1 MYGKL
6 VIVHK
11 WLLIDIDKFKKK
23 GRYTFG
29 NLPKRPA
36 KLANRGLHVG
46 SDRKTLGKN
55 SALTSNISTPTG
67 RCMPTKRDPFADKR
81 KTSNGIPPKQA
92 KRKREVK
99 RVMDTRK
106 IPKATRELNA
116 LKKEMSSTEKKLAV
130 KQQLLEMMSQA
141 PTPAQ
146 QRKMV
151 LAMFEDAGFN
161 PLQALIEFVTEKDET
176 GEYALPVKERIAVT
190 KELSGFFAAKPKTI
204 DLQAD
209 VQSNMTV
216 NVVDF
221 SKTTQKDLVAAA
233 MAAEEAPDAVID
245 VSEEPDY
252 SEFTPPE
259 ATASVTEND
268 GSV

>member
-1 MYGKL
+1 ML
-6 VIVHK
+6 
-11 WLLIDIDKFKKK
+11 
-23 GRYTFG
+23 G
-29 NLPKRPA
+29 NLPKKPA
-36 KLANRGLHVG
+36 KLENRGLHVG
-46 SDRKTLGKN
+46 SGLKSLGKN
-55 SALTSNISTPTG
+55 RALTSNFSPLSG
-67 RCMPTKRDPFADKR
+67 KCMPNKRDPFADKR

-99 RVMDTRK
+99 RVTDTRK

-161 PLQALIEFVTEKDET
+161 PLQALIEFVTEKDAD
-176 GEYALPVKERIAVT
+176 GNYALPVKERISVT

-221 SKTTQKDLVAAA
+221 SKTTQKDLVAAT
-233 MAAEEAPDAVID
+233 MAAGEIPEAEAVID
-245 VSEEPDY
+245 VSNEPDY